1 MSRDRNRSCCSK
13 CLRSPHEHPL
23 VSALQSLDVDAMTP
37 RQAQDALYE
46 LKRLLD
52 GNR

>member
-1 MSRDRNRSCCSK
+1 LLEVSEE
-13 CLRSPHEHPL
+13 PHEHPI
-23 VSALQSLDVDAMTP
+23 VSALQSLDIDAMTP

-46 LKRLLD
+46 LKRLLE